1 MDYLPLV
8 SFIEVNTY
16 LTCKEIKMKM
26 VTKFNFKF
34 SNDLQVLQITWY
46 YKIEGYFT

>member
-1 MDYLPLV
+1 MDYLPLM

-26 VTKFNFKF
+26 VTNLTLNF
-34 SNDLQVLQITWY
+34 QMTY
-46 YKIEGYFT
+46 RYFKLPGIIK